1 MSSFLSSMT
10 RREAIIV
17 DEDDVDVDG
26 ALLRR
31 RSMSE
36 DGRGTDRG
44 RGGVHFFLPIIDVV
58 VVDDED
64 GDNEVDLHCSTP
76 PPPTGPTRCIEGT
89 NSSSSLYA
97 LPLPPLRLTSTSI
110 VIVSL
115 RFVPFEVDFVDDS
128 PQDTVRR
135 ACDEGGGGPLI
146 VRRDR
151 RGDGGGPRP
160 RIDDGGGAGVL
171 DFEGDAN
178 SSSPSSASS
187 RRRKADFFDHD
198 DVAPPLLPL
207 PPRDCGGSGPRSMSS
222 TTTVPPTVVREFI
235 LLRNNPSPPR
245 KCCGDYLIVNSPL
258 ALTDWW

>member
-1 MSSFLSSMT
+1 
-10 RREAIIV
+10 
-17 DEDDVDVDG
+17 
-26 ALLRR
+26 
-31 RSMSE
+31 
-36 DGRGTDRG
+36 
-44 RGGVHFFLPIIDVV
+44 LPIIDVV

-64 GDNEVDLHCSTP
+64 GEVDLHCSTP
-76 PPPTGPTRCIEGT
+76 PPPTGPTRCIEGA

-160 RIDDGGGAGVL
+160 RIESFGGGAGVS

-235 LLRNNPSPPR
+235 ILRNNPSPPR